1 MNSLSNTVRGL
12 AAAIPLTVSLL
23 LCACNSNAAEPNA
36 ETFTKTITDYL
47 AERGHFC
54 LAEYEWPRYVADDT
68 SSNSRDAMQM
78 PVLEKLGLVSSKQM
92 TVERTGDDGAKIS
105 VPGRRYDLT
114 KEGQKFYLHKPVVV
128 ATPNKQVTHDADFCV
143 ATLTL
148 DKVIGWETPVKE
160 QDGTSRTSVLY
171 TYHIDPAP
179 FTRDPDF
186 QRVFPMVTRV
196 VEGAGTLQLRE
207 GVRLTKDGWVAEEF
221 FQR

>member
-1 MNSLSNTVRGL
+1 MNRLSNAMRRAGVMLPLTAAILL
-12 AAAIPLTVSLL
+12 AACSG
-23 LCACNSNAAEPNA
+23 NAAEPSTAN
-36 ETFTKTITDYL
+36 FTKAINDYL
-47 AERGHFC
+47 AERGHLC
-54 LAEYEWPRYVADDT
+54 LAQYQWPKYVADDT
-68 SSNSRDAMQM
+68 SANSRDAMQM
-78 PVLEKLGLVSSKQM
+78 PVLEKLGLLKSTVM
-92 TVERTGDDGAKIS
+92 PVERTGDDGAKIS

-114 KEGQKFYLHKPVVV
+114 TAGQKFYLHKPVVV
-128 ATPNKQVTHDADFCV
+128 ATATRQVTHDADFCV

-148 DKVIGWETPVKE
+148 DKVIGWETPVKQE
-160 QDGTSRTSVLY
+160 DGTSKTSVLY

-179 FTRDPDF
+179 FTRDADF